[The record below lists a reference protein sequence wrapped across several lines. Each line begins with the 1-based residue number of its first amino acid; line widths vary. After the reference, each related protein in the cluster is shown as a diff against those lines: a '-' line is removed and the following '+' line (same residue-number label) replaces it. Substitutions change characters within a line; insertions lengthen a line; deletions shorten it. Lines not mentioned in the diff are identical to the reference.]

1 MILLEYDKRIK
12 LSMFFMEKG
21 KKNMTKKN
29 GCNLISCKY
38 HIIFM

>member
-21 KKNMTKKN
+21 KK
-29 GCNLISCKY
+29 KY
-38 HIIFM
+38 DKEKWMQFNFL